1 LLFAVFAFAFRVL
14 CAGSTLAGHDDFR
27 SLLAVLATGWDGK
40 AQQLFGWLVLYGLI
54 SYELGVHRHLPP
66 FFSFHTSRLSFIF
79 FYLLLVG
86 STVDR

>member
-54 SYELGVHRHLPP
+54 SYELGVHRHYPP
-66 FFSFHTSRLSFIF
+66 FSPSILLVFPSFSFTC
-79 FYLLLVG
+79 YLLG
-86 STVDR
+86 QQ